1 MERFFR
7 DPGEVGGGLLGRPRG
22 VSRAP
27 RRTGMRRERGPSGSG
42 QAWGGSAPW
51 PEGKSSRGGLGPGG
65 VGGPVEGVGRRCEQ
79 VAEWRVG
86 CRRHHGEAG
95 PDRERGSASA
105 TRDGSAHL
113 GFVQPLSE
121 PVHHRRAGP
130 ARPRRPSPP
139 QRCAWARLRR
149 GAGGRGAGPGR
160 AGVPRGPGAPGG
172 RRQVRGAGAPPGDAR
187 RAARGTDPQTA
198 VGRRTR

>member
-1 MERFFR
+1 MSARAAGR
-7 DPGEVGGGLLGRPRG
+7 RPRG

-42 QAWGGSAPW
+42 QAWGGSAPR
-51 PEGKSSRGGLGPGG
+51 PEGKSRRGGLGPGG
-65 VGGPVEGVGRRCEQ
+65 VEGPVEGGGRRCEQ

-105 TRDGSAHL
+105 ARDGSAHL

-130 ARPRRPSPP
+130 SRPRRPSPP

-149 GAGGRGAGPGR
+149 GAGGRGARPGR
-160 AGVPRGPGAPGG
+160 GPA
-172 RRQVRGAGAPPGDAR
+172 RTQGAG
-187 RAARGTDPQTA
+187 RAASGARSRCA
-198 VGRRTR
+198 AGRCSESCARH